1 VAFAVAESGFVA
13 LVMTPS
19 RTKSNFR
26 PRPQIGRQEFQ
37 MNALRLFALTA
48 IVASFAAPIAANAA
62 PGDATGVCTAPP
74 RSNLERRIEEYASRG
89 MQPLIDF
96 VNRTQFIY
104 QLSVE
109 DAVAWVDS
117 ERERRTACMR
127 ASAEK
132 PAQ

>member
-1 VAFAVAESGFVA
+1 
-13 LVMTPS
+13 
-19 RTKSNFR
+19 
-26 PRPQIGRQEFQ
+26 

-48 IVASFAAPIAANAA
+48 VVASLAAPIAASAA
-62 PGDATGVCTAPP
+62 PGDATSACATPS
-74 RSNLERRIEEYASRG
+74 RSNVERRIEEYASRG
-89 MQPLIDF
+89 MQPLIAF

>member
-1 VAFAVAESGFVA
+1 
-13 LVMTPS
+13 
-19 RTKSNFR
+19 
-26 PRPQIGRQEFQ
+26 

-62 PGDATGVCTAPP
+62 PGDATGVCTAPS

-89 MQPLIDF
+89 MQPLIAF